1 MDIQDRDWARK
12 GATLSDKTAR
22 SEYGLTQDEIFDAI
36 DAGTLQYRPG
46 STASGN
52 SSGLSSLSSMRG
64 GLCFFPN
71 SASSD

>member
-22 SEYGLTQDEIFDAI
+22 SEYGLTREDEIFD
-36 DAGTLQYRPG
+36 DLNGSTLQHRPG

-71 SASSD
+71 SA